1 MNNKNEKKDS
11 NNIYKYGTIILMIV
25 LLIFII
31 TAITISKLGKKDELG
46 NIAVILS
53 DGDLA
58 INYIDG
64 NMINIKDNKKHEYH
78 ISVTNNSDVRI
89 YYSISIENIESN
101 KKMSLEVIDESGNKI
116 FSTTDVVNDN
126 VLLTLDPVENGKTK
140 RYTLVFNSNKAIDFS
155 GEIVVVNDS
164 MTKQTFG
171 DLILLNNHINT
182 AQTKIGKEVST
193 IDEGLLSSKD
203 DDGISYY
210 FRGNVSNNYVKMGNL
225 TFRVVRIN
233 GDGSVRIVLDD
244 ILESQIAYNEN
255 KITDDSPIE
264 SLAILSTSSLKNEL
278 DKWFE
283 ANLSEFSHIIV
294 EGKYCTDLD
303 FTNQMN
309 ELTYSSTYARIYSF
323 YEPSYQCSSETYL
336 SNIGLLSIDE
346 VIMAGAF
353 KYETNDKFY
362 LYNENINGSYFTL
375 STYYKDA
382 ENNIVLLNI
391 NEDGSIG
398 NGALITD
405 KLYIRPVLN
414 VSLSTKVK
422 GKGTISNPYIIVA

>member
-1 MNNKNEKKDS
+1 MNKNEAKDS
-11 NNIYKYGTIILMIV
+11 SNKYKYGAIILIII
-25 LLIFII
+25 LFILII
-31 TAITISKLGKKDELG
+31 TAITMSNVGKKVE
-46 NIAVILS
+46 NPNVAIVLS

-58 INYIDG
+58 LNYIDG
-64 NMINIKDNKKHEYH
+64 NKVAINDNKSHEYH
-78 ISVTNNSDVRI
+78 VSVTNNSEVRI
-89 YYSISIENIESN
+89 YYSMSIENIVGN
-101 KKMSLEVIDESGNKI
+101 KKMSLEVLDESNNKVFDTNDI
-116 FSTTDVVNDN
+116 ANDN
-126 VLLTLDPVENGKTK
+126 VILTLDPVEAGKTK
-140 RYTLVFNSNKAIDFS
+140 RFTLVFNSSKTADFNA
-155 GEIVVVNDS
+155 EIVIVNDS

-182 AQTKIGKEVST
+182 AQTKIGKETST
-193 IDEGLLSSKD
+193 FDEGLLSSKD

-210 FRGNVSNNYVKMGNL
+210 FRGDVSNNYVKMGNL

-233 GDGSVRIVLDD
+233 GDGSVRLVLDD
-244 ILESQIAYNEN
+244 ALETQLAYNEN
-255 KITDDSPIE
+255 TLTDESSVE
-264 SLAILSTSSLKNEL
+264 SLAILSTSSLKAEL
-278 DKWFE
+278 DKWLQK
-283 ANLSEFSHIIV
+283 NLSEFSHIIV

-323 YEPSYQCSSETYL
+323 YEPSYQCSNEPYL

-362 LYNENINGSYFTL
+362 LYNPNIKGSYFTL
-375 STYYKDA
+375 STYYKDE
-382 ENNIVLLNI
+382 ENKITLLNV

-422 GKGTISNPYIIVA
+422 GKGTLSNPYIIVA

>member
-1 MNNKNEKKDS
+1 MNKNEVKDS
-11 NNIYKYGTIILMIV
+11 SNKYKYGAIILIII
-25 LLIFII
+25 LFILII
-31 TAITISKLGKKDELG
+31 TAITMSKVGK
-46 NIAVILS
+46 NIENSNVAIVLS

-58 INYIDG
+58 LNYIDG
-64 NMINIKDNKKHEYH
+64 NMVAINDNKSHEYH
-78 ISVTNNSDVRI
+78 VSVTNNSEVRI
-89 YYSISIENIESN
+89 YYSMSIENIVGN
-101 KKMSLEVIDESGNKI
+101 KKMSLEVLDESNNKI
-116 FSTTDVVNDN
+116 FDTNDIANDN
-126 VLLTLDPVENGKTK
+126 VVLTLDPVEAGKTK
-140 RYTLVFNSNKAIDFS
+140 RFTLVFNSSKTADFNA
-155 GEIVVVNDS
+155 EIVIVNDS

-182 AQTKIGKEVST
+182 AQTKIGKEIST
-193 IDEGLLSSKD
+193 FDEGLLSSKD

-210 FRGNVSNNYVKMGNL
+210 FRGDVSNNYVKMGNL

-233 GDGSVRIVLDD
+233 GDGSVRLVLDD
-244 ILESQIAYNEN
+244 ALETPLAYNEN
-255 KITDDSPIE
+255 TPTDDTPVE
-264 SLAILSTSSLKNEL
+264 NLAILSTSSLKTEL
-278 DKWFE
+278 DKWLQK
-283 ANLSEFSHIIV
+283 NLSEFSHIIV
-294 EGKYCTDLD
+294 EGKYCTDLE

-323 YEPSYQCSSETYL
+323 YEPSYQCSNEPYL

-362 LYNENINGSYFTL
+362 LYNPNIKGSYFTL
-375 STYYKDA
+375 STYYKDG
-382 ENNIVLLNI
+382 ENKITLLNV

-398 NGALITD
+398 SGALITD

-422 GKGTISNPYIIVA
+422 GKGTLSNPYIIVA

>member
-1 MNNKNEKKDS
+1 MNKNEVKDS
-11 NNIYKYGTIILMIV
+11 SNKYKYGAIILIII
-25 LLIFII
+25 LFILII
-31 TAITISKLGKKDELG
+31 TAITMSKVGKKIE
-46 NIAVILS
+46 NPNVAIVLS

-58 INYIDG
+58 LNYIDG
-64 NMINIKDNKKHEYH
+64 NKVAINDNKSHEYH
-78 ISVTNNSDVRI
+78 VSVTNNSEVRI
-89 YYSISIENIESN
+89 YYSMSIENIVGN
-101 KKMSLEVIDESGNKI
+101 KKMSLEVLDESNNKVFDTNDI
-116 FSTTDVVNDN
+116 ANDN
-126 VLLTLDPVENGKTK
+126 VILTLDPVEAGKTK
-140 RYTLVFNSNKAIDFS
+140 RFTLVFNSSKTADFNA
-155 GEIVVVNDS
+155 EIVIVNDS

-182 AQTKIGKEVST
+182 AQTKIGKETST
-193 IDEGLLSSKD
+193 FDEGLLSSKD

-210 FRGNVSNNYVKMGNL
+210 FRGDVSNNYVKMGNL

-233 GDGSVRIVLDD
+233 GDGSVRLVLDD
-244 ILESQIAYNEN
+244 ALETPLAYNEN
-255 KITDDSPIE
+255 TPTDDTLVE
-264 SLAILSTSSLKNEL
+264 NLAILSTSSLKTEL
-278 DKWFE
+278 DKWLQK
-283 ANLSEFSHIIV
+283 NLSEFSHIIV
-294 EGKYCTDLD
+294 EGKYCTDLE

-323 YEPSYQCSSETYL
+323 YEPSYQCSNEPYL

-362 LYNENINGSYFTL
+362 LYNPNIKGSYFTL
-375 STYYKDA
+375 STYYKDG
-382 ENNIVLLNI
+382 ENKITLLNV

-398 NGALITD
+398 SGALITD

-422 GKGTISNPYIIVA
+422 GKGTLSNPYIIVA

>member
-1 MNNKNEKKDS
+1 MNKNEVKDS
-11 NNIYKYGTIILMIV
+11 NNKYKYGAIILIII
-25 LLIFII
+25 LFILII
-31 TAITISKLGKKDELG
+31 TAITMSKVGKKIE
-46 NIAVILS
+46 NPNVAIVLS

-58 INYIDG
+58 LNYIDG
-64 NMINIKDNKKHEYH
+64 NMVAINDNKSHEYH
-78 ISVTNNSDVRI
+78 VSVTNNSEVRI
-89 YYSISIENIESN
+89 YYSMSIENIVGN
-101 KKMSLEVIDESGNKI
+101 KKMSLEVLDESNNKI
-116 FSTTDVVNDN
+116 FDTNDIANDN
-126 VLLTLDPVENGKTK
+126 VVLTLDPVEAGKTK
-140 RYTLVFNSNKAIDFS
+140 RFTLVFNSSKTADFNA
-155 GEIVVVNDS
+155 EIVIVNDS

-182 AQTKIGKEVST
+182 AQTKIGKEIST
-193 IDEGLLSSKD
+193 FDEGLLSSKD

-210 FRGNVSNNYVKMGNL
+210 FRGDVSNNYVKMGNL

-233 GDGSVRIVLDD
+233 GDGSVRLVLDD
-244 ILESQIAYNEN
+244 ALETPLAYNEN
-255 KITDDSPIE
+255 TTTDDTPVE
-264 SLAILSTSSLKNEL
+264 NLAILSTSSLKNEL
-278 DKWFE
+278 DKWLQK
-283 ANLSEFSHIIV
+283 NLSEFSHIIV
-294 EGKYCTDLD
+294 EGKYCTDLE

-323 YEPSYQCSSETYL
+323 YEPSYQCSNEPYL

-362 LYNENINGSYFTL
+362 LYNSNIKGSYFTL
-375 STYYKDA
+375 STYYKDG
-382 ENNIVLLNI
+382 ENKITLLNV

-422 GKGTISNPYIIVA
+422 GKGTLSNPYIIVA